1 MTDALQAILDM
12 QVLAIEK
19 TLLAAIEGL
28 HGTNLRQEAVEV
40 TMQTSRLLRSY
51 MMKVHQHVSLSLSLS
66 SFPYVSDRVL

>member
-1 MTDALQAILDM
+1 MSDALQAILDM

-28 HGTNLRQEAVEV
+28 HETNLRQEAAEV

-51 MMKVHQHVSLSLSLS
+51 MIKVHQHVSESLTIL
-66 SFPYVSDRVL
+66 VLFCL